1 MNADVARIYNER
13 AAPIFRQART
23 ACRPARPRLPGRS
36 LAVQW
41 ICSESAGHGSLL
53 SPKSAPTERVPTH
66 RSWASKWWTP
76 IRAASATQSSLRT
89 AYTSQA
95 RRRRHCTRRM
105 PTFYIYIQAHC
116 MYTAY
121 ALHTRR
127 VSPLQARSRGS
138 TRRSFSAPCAI
149 HQRTTSSLKHTGNLR
164 YCSKRARGIARGVSL
179 LFLYFDSIKCYRP
192 GQGDRGRVRATPPL
206 QVREFGHFGLR
217 PSSLLVNKVPRAPR
231 PSLPT
236 RWQRA
241 VRACLCRENVRVPS
255 RRTSRTSAGC
265 PRTP

>member
-105 PTFYIYIQAHC
+105 PTFNIYIQAHC
-116 MYTAY
+116 CTLRCTA
-121 ALHTRR
+121 HT
-127 VSPLQARSRGS
+127 A
-138 TRRSFSAPCAI
+138 
-149 HQRTTSSLKHTGNLR
+149 
-164 YCSKRARGIARGVSL
+164 
-179 LFLYFDSIKCYRP
+179 
-192 GQGDRGRVRATPPL
+192 
-206 QVREFGHFGLR
+206 
-217 PSSLLVNKVPRAPR
+217 
-231 PSLPT
+231 
-236 RWQRA
+236 
-241 VRACLCRENVRVPS
+241 RVPFAGALS
-255 RRTSRTSAGC
+255 RQHAQEFLRTVCDPPANNQFVEAYR
-265 PRTP
+265 